1 MPPAREGAETAV
13 TEHPP
18 GIVVAIPCYN
28 EAAAVASV
36 IAEWRNALPGA
47 EIVVF
52 DNNST
57 DGTGDRAREAGVE
70 VIPVPDQGKGCVV
83 RAIFR
88 AFQDRPAVILIDG
101 DGTYPASA
109 VPPLLDEVLSSRCDM
124 AVMARRPEAAPG
136 SMTPVRGLG
145 NILIRAAFRALLGR
159 GSDDPLSGG
168 RVVGPKYLRAVAPKS
183 TGFEIEVELE
193 GEALRH
199 GLKVASLP
207 TPYLPRI
214 AGTRSKLNPLR
225 DGVRILLAIIRQGW
239 RSRPWRLLGLSLA
252 GLALAGGLIAL
263 GVIWARA

>member
-1 MPPAREGAETAV
+1 MIES
-13 TEHPP
+13 PP
-18 GIVVAIPCYN
+18 GLVVAIPCYN
-28 EAAAVASV
+28 EVAAIAAV
-36 IAEWRNALPGA
+36 IAEWRSALPGA

-57 DGTGDRAREAGVE
+57 DGTGDRARAEGIR

-88 AFQDRPAVILIDG
+88 EFRDRPAVILIDG

-109 VPPLLDEVLSSRCDM
+109 IAPLLETTLDGRCDM

-145 NILIRAAFRALLGR
+145 NILIRIAFRLLLGR

-168 RVVGPKYLRAVAPKS
+168 RVVGPKYLRSVTPQS

-193 GEALRH
+193 GEALRQ
-199 GLKVASLP
+199 GLKVTSFP

-214 AGTRSKLNPLR
+214 AGTQSKLSPLR
-225 DGVRILLAIIRQGW
+225 DGMRILRAIIRQGW
-239 RSRPWRLLGLSLA
+239 RSRPGRL
-252 GLALAGGLIAL
+252 LALAAALLGIVGGAIAL
-263 GVIWARA
+263 AVIWSRP